1 MLDSSTGDYF
11 SRYRYLSSNTASQEI
26 VCCAPSAYMLLTDMR
41 LAIVSA
47 GQAGFVANMADIAP
61 GSAGQM
67 FGLCGTFASLAG
79 IIATS
84 SVGLIVERTGNDMAP
99 WMYVIKPG

>member
-1 MLDSSTGDYF
+1 M
-11 SRYRYLSSNTASQEI
+11 
-26 VCCAPSAYMLLTDMR
+26 VCCAPSAFLLLTFIS
-41 LAIVSA
+41 LAAASA

-84 SVGLIVERTGNDMAP
+84 SVGLIVERTGKGMAP
-99 WMYVIKPG
+99 CTYIEHTGIIMPVLRWLVSPLYAGA

>member
-1 MLDSSTGDYF
+1 MCF
-11 SRYRYLSSNTASQEI
+11 ATAF
-26 VCCAPSAYMLLTDMR
+26 
-41 LAIVSA
+41 A

-84 SVGLIVERTGNDMAP
+84 SVGLVVERTGDGVAP
-99 WMYVIKPG
+99 WTYINSRQDGYVSLEMESALCMQVAWTDNCPLVCRLL

>member
-1 MLDSSTGDYF
+1 
-11 SRYRYLSSNTASQEI
+11 
-26 VCCAPSAYMLLTDMR
+26 
-41 LAIVSA
+41 
-47 GQAGFVANMADIAP
+47 MADIAP

-84 SVGLIVERTGNDMAP
+84 SVGLIVERTGSFDLVFKCTALLYLLGTLVWNRLCTGE
-99 WMYVIKPG
+99 VVFS

>member
-1 MLDSSTGDYF
+1 
-11 SRYRYLSSNTASQEI
+11 
-26 VCCAPSAYMLLTDMR
+26 MLLTSIC
-41 LAIVSA
+41 LAIASA

-79 IIATS
+79 IVATS
-84 SVGLIVERTGNDMAP
+84 SVGLIVEHTGDGIAP
-99 WMYVIKPG
+99 WTYMEHAGIGMPVVVSPLYAGD

>member
-1 MLDSSTGDYF
+1 
-11 SRYRYLSSNTASQEI
+11 
-26 VCCAPSAYMLLTDMR
+26 
-41 LAIVSA
+41 
-47 GQAGFVANMADIAP
+47 MADIAP

-84 SVGLIVERTGNDMAP
+84 SVGYIVESTGAGSYSSSASVYSIFAYLSSCVAQPLHMLP
-99 WMYVIKPG
+99 

>member
-1 MLDSSTGDYF
+1 MLTLMISLLRPF
-11 SRYRYLSSNTASQEI
+11 CILAAYLHKLGIA
-26 VCCAPSAYMLLTDMR
+26 
-41 LAIVSA
+41 SA

-84 SVGLIVERTGNDMAP
+84 SVGLIVERTGNGMAP
-99 WMYVIKPG
+99 WTYLEHAGVIMPVLRWRVSPLNAGA